1 MLFIGLVIVVAATG
15 SNPFQ
20 LQVLIVSIVFLIPAI
35 ILLLVGR
42 KRMNLK
48 KLIKQAEDKV
58 KEVNNQSSTII
69 DEARKDAQDRIEASK
84 VEAEKIIK
92 DAKFKSSEIINNAQ
106 LRSSKLIT
114 SVKIQHDNLV
124 ESVKNLSNEKED
136 LLNEVKKLNSEVL
149 TYNAFILDYDNI
161 TSEECKDKLAIVK
174 LKQKDLITT
183 ESAIIKNQ
191 TELQQIISNNMTV
204 TVNENLD
211 NSYIIPMSLGFIE
224 YYFGISDYYMATCNT
239 IIDGYEVQEYSQIA
253 KRSNEQ
259 NLFTLNFES
268 ADNLIH
274 ELQNNISITL
284 HNRIKIVSAVIVI
297 LIIATFIELKLFKIY
312 IKKRQ

>member
-1 MLFIGLVIVVAATG
+1 MKITRICIIALNIVLSISILILVLFPALKLMYDAKG
-15 SNPFQ
+15 
-20 LQVLIVSIVFLIPAI
+20 LQVLENKNYYATINTYDPALLYDLDIKDLNSFFLEDFYDESSHHVIYKYLANIDEDGNHIQRRIANKNFFEIHTINISSGRSFSDDDFLLNSQEEEIPI
-35 ILLLVGR
+35 LVG
-42 KRMNLK
+42 
-48 KLIKQAEDKV
+48 
-58 KEVNNQSSTII
+58 STL
-69 DEARKDAQDRIEASK
+69 S
-84 VEAEKIIK
+84 
-92 DAKFKSSEIINNAQ
+92 Q
-106 LRSSKLIT
+106 LYP
-114 SVKIQHDNLV
+114 
-124 ESVKNLSNEKED
+124 
-136 LLNEVKKLNSEVL
+136 LNSVHDIS
-149 TYNAFILDYDNI
+149 NGDD
-161 TSEECKDKLAIVK
+161 
-174 LKQKDLITT
+174 
-183 ESAIIKNQ
+183 NQ
-191 TELQQIISNNMTV
+191 TFKARVVGVMEKDSTYPHLF